1 MSFIDD
7 PRAET
12 WDKYGRVYRP
22 ETIVIK
28 SNSSLGGAIKSNENL
43 DLFDRAKRKGKKEIR
58 KSFNRVRLPK
68 YISTKK
74 VLQIW

>member
-7 PRAET
+7 PRAEE
-12 WDKYGRVYRP
+12 WDRHGRVYRP
-22 ETIVIK
+22 ATIVIK
-28 SNSSLGGAIKSNENL
+28 SNSPLGGAIKSNENL
-43 DLFDRAKRKGKKEIR
+43 DLFDRAKRKGKKVIR